1 MNKLSRF
8 SLASLGFLFF
18 LSSSVISQEIEEVV
32 VTATKK
38 AESIQDLA
46 LSIEA
51 FTAESMEENMIEDAS
66 DLQEVVPGL
75 IVDKG
80 IGSGVSYAIRGT
92 GSYGVGAAVV
102 GAVVV
107 ATNGHDSSSSR
118 FADVGFFDVERVEV
132 LKGPQGTLFGRN
144 AVVGAINVITARP
157 TSEYEGGMN
166 IDLGNFGSE
175 DITGVFNMPVSDSLR
190 ARIAFTTTSR
200 DGFTRNVRDNSFF
213 NDKDAYGAR
222 ISIDK
227 DIGDSSILKFTYDMY
242 KADDNR
248 NNIGAPY
255 CETHALYG
263 CNPLTVGT
271 PNVPSDSRGSTAA
284 LFNVVAGLE
293 ASAYVNQYAGTTTPN
308 SFREAYITRNP
319 VHKSDYSFGQLEF
332 QTELSDQLTLVA
344 KISHNITDYFHMV
357 DNDYSHSTKSYPGI
371 LASKGL
377 PPVSFSAT
385 FGGTF
390 NGHDYSFTE
399 LVDSERT
406 YEFSNS
412 EFNTN
417 QAEISIV
424 SDYDGA
430 VNFVLGAYQ
439 YDSRSHNRYQ
449 VQTAAWNLTGNF
461 GKHPYSSMV
470 YGGQFAAYGGIPFYK
485 TMILG
490 GLAGSD
496 TCALG
501 GTPAG
506 NAAGIPP
513 AVNGGNPSTANP
525 NCLGFLLFAQGIN
538 PYHIPTELAGY
549 LNDDHVRTKSTAI
562 FGELYV
568 DLSEV
573 TKLTV
578 GLRYNDD
585 TVKDTIMTCLTDFDC
600 PNYPQSQWDSGKYG
614 FHPTVEI
621 VKDDALAYKL
631 AIQHNITDDRMVYA
645 SYTTAVKAG
654 GNNPVIGTTPDPYDQ
669 EETGVFEIG
678 TKSILLNGAMLFNA
692 SIFMNDT
699 KGMLISNIENAGSV
713 NYNVDAEIKGFEGN
727 MVAFLSETT
736 SIDVSWLLVESELGD
751 QRMPDPLNPAGLVAL
766 MDVNPAAFIPGVGCA
781 TATGLCGP
789 AAYGT
794 GVQGLPFDPQGAVQY
809 GYGVNAAG
817 TVVPVFKSAGYL
829 CLAPFNP
836 LDEVDCPENAQGG
849 TVSISGNSLPQSPES
864 SYSIGINKDMIS
876 DNGVTKMRV
885 AYRYQAEREGNVF
898 NQARARMPETEYLDV
913 SLNYVPNDGNWNLK
927 LYVKNLNDD
936 QFIGTWA
943 ASSALQG
950 GAQFA
955 TYTDPRTYGISF
967 GTTF

>member
-1 MNKLSRF
+1 M
-8 SLASLGFLFF
+8 
-18 LSSSVISQEIEEVV
+18 
-32 VTATKK
+32 
-38 AESIQDLA
+38 
-46 LSIEA
+46 
-51 FTAESMEENMIEDAS
+51 
-66 DLQEVVPGL
+66 
-75 IVDKG
+75 
-80 IGSGVSYAIRGT
+80 
-92 GSYGVGAAVV
+92 
-102 GAVVV
+102 
-107 ATNGHDSSSSR
+107 
-118 FADVGFFDVERVEV
+118 
-132 LKGPQGTLFGRN
+132 
-144 AVVGAINVITARP
+144 
-157 TSEYEGGMN
+157 
-166 IDLGNFGSE
+166 GNFNSE
-175 DITGVFNMPVSDSLR
+175 EITGVFNMPVSDSLR
-190 ARIAFTTTSR
+190 ARVAFTTSVR
-200 DGFTRNVRDNSFF
+200 DGFTRNVRDNSYF
-213 NDKDAYGAR
+213 NDKDSYGAR

-227 DIGDSSILKFTYDMY
+227 DIGDSSMLKFTYDMY

-255 CETHALYG
+255 CESHALYG

-293 ASAYVNQYAGTTTPN
+293 SSAYVNQYAGTITPN
-308 SFREAYITRNP
+308 TFREAYLTRNP

-332 QTELSDQLTLVA
+332 VTDLSDELQLSA
-344 KISHNITDYFHMV
+344 KISHNIRDYFHMV
-357 DNDYSHSTKSYPGI
+357 DNDYSHSTKAYPGI
-371 LASKGL
+371 LASRGL
-377 PPVSFSAT
+377 PPISFSGT
-385 FGGTF
+385 FGGVF
-390 NGHDYSFTE
+390 NGDDYSFTE

-417 QAEISIV
+417 QAEITIV

-430 VNFVLGAYQ
+430 LNFVVGAYQ

-461 GKHPYSSMV
+461 GKHPYSSLA
-470 YGGQFAAYGGIPFYK
+470 YGGAFAGYGGIPFYQ
-485 TMILG
+485 TMIFSLASAPACASGLLG
-490 GLAGSD
+490 PAAAAVPSSLNPACLSGLL
-496 TCALG
+496 T
-501 GTPAG
+501 
-506 NAAGIPP
+506 
-513 AVNGGNPSTANP
+513 
-525 NCLGFLLFAQGIN
+525 AQGIN

-549 LNDDHVRTKSTAI
+549 LNDDHIRTKSTAV
-562 FGELYV
+562 FGELYIDV
-568 DLSEV
+568 SEA
-573 TKLTV
+573 TKLTL

-585 TVKDTIMTCLTDFDC
+585 VVKDTIMTCLTDFDC
-600 PNYPQSQWDSGKYG
+600 PNYPQSQWDSGEYG
-614 FHPTVEI
+614 FHPVVEV
-621 VKDDALAYKL
+621 VKDDAVAYKL
-631 AIQHNITDDRMVYA
+631 AIQHNIADNQMVYA

-678 TKSILLNGAMLFNA
+678 TKSILFDGAMLFNA

-727 MVAFLSETT
+727 MIAFLGETT

-751 QRMPDPLNPAGLVAL
+751 QTMPDPLNPAGLVAL

-789 AAYGT
+789 TAFGT
-794 GVQGLPFDPQGAVQY
+794 GVQGLPLDPQGAVQY
-809 GYGVNAAG
+809 GYGMDAAG
-817 TVVPVFKSAGYL
+817 NIVPVFKSAGYL

-836 LDEVDCPENAQGG
+836 LNEVDCPAGAQGSN
-849 TVSISGNSLPQSPES
+849 VSISGNSLPQSPDS
-864 SYSIGINKDMIS
+864 SYSIGFNQDMMTE
-876 DNGVTKMRV
+876 NGVVSFRA

-913 SLNYVPNDGNWNLK
+913 SFNYVPNEGNWNLK
-927 LYVKNLNDD
+927 FFIKNANDD
-936 QFIGTWA
+936 QFVGTWA

-955 TYTDPRTYGISF
+955 TYTDPQIYGISF

>member
-8 SLASLGFLFF
+8 TLASLGFLFF
-18 LSSSVISQEIEEVV
+18 ISSSVISQEIEEVV

-51 FTAESMEENMIEDAS
+51 FTSESIEANMIEDAS

-107 ATNGHDSSSSR
+107 ATNGHDSSSSA
-118 FADVGFFDVERVEV
+118 FADIGFFDVERVEV

-157 TSEYEGGMN
+157 TSEYEGKMEVAM
-166 IDLGNFGSE
+166 GNFDSE
-175 DITGVFNMPVSDSLR
+175 DITGVFNMPLSDSVR
-190 ARIAFTTTSR
+190 ARIAFTSSVR
-200 DGFTRNVRDNSFF
+200 DGFTRNVRDNSYF
-213 NDKDAYGAR
+213 NDKDAYGVR
-222 ISIDK
+222 LSIDK
-227 DIGDSSILKFTYDMY
+227 DIGDSSILRFTYDMY
-242 KADDNR
+242 EADDSR
-248 NNIGAPY
+248 NNIGAPF
-255 CETHALYG
+255 CESHALFG

-293 ASAYVNQYAGTTTPN
+293 ASAYVNQYAGTITPDN
-308 SFREAYITRNP
+308 FREAYITRNP

-332 QTELSDQLTLVA
+332 ETELSDQLTLVA
-344 KISHNITDYFHMV
+344 KISHNVRDYFHMV
-357 DNDYSHSTKSYPGI
+357 DNDYSHSTKAYPGI
-371 LASKGL
+371 LASRGL
-377 PPVSFSAT
+377 PPVSFSGT
-385 FGGTF
+385 FGGNF
-390 NGHDYSFTE
+390 NGDDYSFTE
-399 LVDSERT
+399 LIDSERT

-424 SDYDGA
+424 SNYDGA
-430 VNFVLGAYQ
+430 VNFVIGAYQ

-461 GKHPYSSMV
+461 GKHPYSALA
-470 YGGQFAAYGGIPFYK
+470 YGGAFAAYGGIPFYQ
-485 TMILG
+485 TMIFSLASAPACASGLLG
-490 GLAGSD
+490 PVAAAVPSSLNPACLSGLLA
-496 TCALG
+496 
-501 GTPAG
+501 
-506 NAAGIPP
+506 
-513 AVNGGNPSTANP
+513 
-525 NCLGFLLFAQGIN
+525 AQGIN

-568 DLSEV
+568 DLSDV
-573 TKLTV
+573 TKLTL

-614 FHPTVEI
+614 FFPTVEI

-631 AIQHNITDDRMVYA
+631 AIQHNLTDDRMVYA

-678 TKSILLNGAMLFNA
+678 TKSILFNGAMLFNA
-692 SIFMNDT
+692 SLFLNDT

-713 NYNVDAEIKGFEGN
+713 NYNVDAEVKGFEGN
-727 MVAFLSETT
+727 LIAFLSETS

-751 QRMPDPLNPAGLVAL
+751 QTMPDPLNPAGLTAL
-766 MDVNPAAFIPGVGCA
+766 LDVNPAAFIPGVGCA

-789 AAYGT
+789 TAFGT
-794 GVQGLPFDPQGAVQY
+794 GVQGLPLDPQGAVQY

-817 TVVPVFKSAGYL
+817 TIVPVFKSAGFL

-836 LDEVDCPENAQGG
+836 LGGVSCPAAAQGG
-849 TVSISGNSLPQSPES
+849 EVSISGNTLPQSPKT
-864 SYSIGINKDMIS
+864 SYSIGFNKDFGS
-876 DNGVTKMRV
+876 DNGVTSLRV

-898 NQARARMPETEYLDV
+898 NQARARMPETKYLDLSV
-913 SLNYVPNDGNWNLK
+913 NYVPNDGNWNVK
-927 LYVKNLNDD
+927 LYIKNLNED
-936 QFIGTWA
+936 QFVGTWA

-967 GTTF
+967 GTSF